1 LRSRLAT
8 SITIVA
14 IVAVSVLPLLTLAG
28 PIPYG
33 HSWGTNDNERA
44 TAVVVDGAGDV
55 FIAGNQQNLTTFE
68 QRGFVAKFGPSGN
81 LLWNRV
87 FPFDV
92 NTSVD
97 MSLATGGDV
106 YALGMKTTSFSV
118 PAPNGTYNVSIPA
131 SFVAR
136 ISADGSLVFAENI
149 TEIVYPQRIATDP
162 LTEGFVVVGRGSSY
176 ANGIVAAFTSN
187 GSLRWVQASGTA
199 AGPAAIAVDGAGR
212 SFVLFDRFNGNS
224 AVDAFDTN
232 GTLLGQSVIGSY
244 YTTPVYPSDLI
255 ATASGPLV
263 LGYTSGGIFLSQ
275 LSSSLSASWTMTIQ
289 GIGWNDFPVR
299 AIELSDG
306 SIEVLTLSSSQANST
321 YASNVY
327 HLSSAGAVLDGS
339 SYLSPASGQG
349 LGPGF
354 VVYAGA
360 AMPNGAFVFAGLT
373 LGPSPQTSSPVN
385 LSTGSVSVS
394 WSGDSLGWSAQNL
407 TLHPIT
413 DGLLDP
419 AVPVDNFS
427 ETAAYQAWWGVTNLP
442 ASKLLVSISTKQ
454 SNSSSPTITFSASV
468 SGGHR
473 PYNFTWSFGDGTF
486 GTGSSTTH
494 TYPGAGRYLA
504 QVTVEDSG
512 GLTGYGSTLIT
523 VTGPPV
529 ILSIQQYPSTPYA
542 GDYVSFYANALDP
555 DGGAI
560 TSYAWNWGD
569 GSSDSTPY
577 NGVSHIYRSPG
588 NYTMT
593 LTVTDSDQGLTA
605 LASRIVRVLQR
616 PDAPPVA
623 SFFVGNR
630 PTVGSPTYFYA
641 YYSYDPDGYITEYR
655 WSFGD
660 GATFNSTD
668 YFASHVYGA
677 AGNYTV
683 SLTVVDNAGLTGTQN
698 QTLQVQPDLPPVAEF
713 FWYPQ
718 VPFVNSTVF
727 FNAGYQSYD
736 PDGYI
741 VSWQWDFGDGSGSG
755 GNGTGNFTG
764 GTPYPTHVYA
774 AFGSYL
780 VRLVVTDNAG
790 LNATANHTVYV
801 NAPPVAVIT
810 PSRSVGKVGT
820 PIIFSANASHDPDD
834 RITSYAW
841 HFSDG
846 STSPGSW
853 VVHVFASP
861 GQYDVTLV
869 VTDVY
874 NATGFADLSY
884 SVILPKSPV
893 SVMAWSPSRP
903 LVGQTVTFDASNSLD
918 PDGAITTYIW
928 EFGDGTVGRGL
939 TASHNYTDAGT
950 YTIELVVV
958 DEDGF
963 SDRDVQTITVLARS
977 KGAVLAA
984 GSGTP
989 IEGAQITLTQGG
1001 MIELET
1007 STAADGTFSL
1017 EHLAPGAYAITI
1029 RKEGYQ
1035 PYQGTLVWDGL
1046 NGDLGIWRLTSLAA
1060 QGSGLR
1066 VEPIWMVGIVAI
1078 VASLIGVALYRA
1090 RTRNA
1095 RKPRGKR

>member
-1 LRSRLAT
+1 M
-8 SITIVA
+8 TIIA
-14 IVAVSVLPLLTLAG
+14 IVAVSILPLLTVAA

-44 TAVVVDGAGDV
+44 TAVVVDGAGNV
-55 FIAGNQQNLTTFE
+55 LIAGNQQNLSTFE
-68 QRGFVAKFGPSGN
+68 QRGFVAKFGSSGN

-97 MSLATGGDV
+97 LSLAAGGDV
-106 YALGMKTTSFSV
+106 YVLGMKTTSFSV
-118 PAPNGTYNVSIPA
+118 PAPNGTYNVSVPA

-162 LTEGFVVVGRGSSY
+162 LTGGFLVLGRGSSY
-176 ANGIVAAFTSN
+176 ANGIVAAFTPS
-187 GSLRWVQASGTA
+187 GSLRWVQASGTS

-354 VVYAGA
+354 VIYAGA

-413 DGLLDP
+413 DGLLNP
-419 AVPVDNFS
+419 VVPVDNFS

-454 SNSSSPTITFSASV
+454 SNSSSPTVTFSASG

-486 GTGSSTTH
+486 GTGSSPTH

-504 QVTVEDSG
+504 QVTVQDSR
-512 GLTGYGSTLIT
+512 GLRGYGSTLIT
-523 VTGPPV
+523 VTGLPV

-560 TSYAWNWGD
+560 PSYAWTWGD
-569 GSSDSTPY
+569 GSADSTPY
-577 NGVSHIYRSPG
+577 NSVSHIYRSPG

-605 LASRIVRVLQR
+605 SASRIVPVLQR
-616 PDAPPVA
+616 PDVPPVA

-641 YYSYDPDGYITEYR
+641 YYSYDPDGYI
-655 WSFGD
+655 
-660 GATFNSTD
+660 
-668 YFASHVYGA
+668 
-677 AGNYTV
+677 
-683 SLTVVDNAGLTGTQN
+683 
-698 QTLQVQPDLPPVAEF
+698 
-713 FWYPQ
+713 
-718 VPFVNSTVF
+718 
-727 FNAGYQSYD
+727 
-736 PDGYI
+736 
-741 VSWQWDFGDGSGSG
+741 VSWQWDFGDGTGSG
-755 GNGTGNFTG
+755 GNGTGNSTG

-846 STSPGSW
+846 STSSGSW

-903 LVGQTVTFDASNSLD
+903 LVGQTVTFNASNSID

-1017 EHLAPGAYAITI
+1017 EHLAPGAHAITI

>member
-1 LRSRLAT
+1 MRSRLAAW
-8 SITIVA
+8 ITIVA
-14 IVAVSVLPLLTLAG
+14 IVAVSILPLLTVAA

-44 TAVVVDGAGDV
+44 TAVVVDGAGNV
-55 FIAGNQQNLTTFE
+55 LIAGNQQNLSTFE
-68 QRGFVAKFGPSGN
+68 QRGFVAKFGSSGN

-97 MSLATGGDV
+97 LSLAAGGDV
-106 YALGMKTTSFSV
+106 YVLGMKTTSYSV
-118 PAPNGTYNVSIPA
+118 PAPNGTYNVSVPA

-136 ISADGSLVFAENI
+136 ISADGALVFAENI

-162 LTEGFVVVGRGSSY
+162 LTGGFVVLGRGSSY
-176 ANGIVAAFTSN
+176 ANGIVAAFTSS
-187 GSLRWVQASGTA
+187 GSLRWVQASGTS

-224 AVDAFDTN
+224 AVDAFDSN
-232 GTLLGQSVIGSY
+232 GTLLGQTVIGSY
-244 YTTPVYPSDLI
+244 YSTPVYPRDLI

-289 GIGWNDFPVR
+289 GLGWNDFPVR
-299 AIELSDG
+299 AVDLSDG

-321 YASNVY
+321 YASNAY
-327 HLSSAGAVLDGS
+327 HVSSAGAVLDGS
-339 SYLSPASGQG
+339 SYLSPASDQG

-385 LSTGSVSVS
+385 MSTGSVSVS

-413 DGLLDP
+413 DGLLNP

-454 SNSSSPTITFSASV
+454 SNSSSPTVTFSASG

-486 GTGSSTTH
+486 GTGSSPTH

-504 QVTVEDSG
+504 QVTVQDSR
-512 GLTGYGSTLIT
+512 GLRGYGSTLIT

-560 TSYAWNWGD
+560 TSYAWTWGD
-569 GSSDSTPY
+569 GSADSTPY
-577 NGVSHIYRSPG
+577 NSVSHIYRSPG

-605 LASRIVRVLQR
+605 SASRIVPVLQR
-616 PDAPPVA
+616 PDVPPVA

-668 YFASHVYGA
+668 YFASHVYAA

-713 FWYPQ
+713 FWYPH

-741 VSWQWDFGDGSGSG
+741 VSWQWDFGDGTGSG
-755 GNGTGNFTG
+755 GNGTGNSTG

-820 PIIFSANASHDPDD
+820 AIVFSANASRDPDD

-846 STSPGSW
+846 STSTGAW

-861 GQYDVTLV
+861 GQYDVILV

-903 LVGQTVTFDASNSLD
+903 LVGQTVTFNGSNSLD
-918 PDGAITTYIW
+918 PDGSIATYIW

-939 TASHNYTDAGT
+939 TTSHNYTDAGT
-950 YTIELVVV
+950 YTIELVVI

-977 KGAVLAA
+977 QGAVLAA
-984 GSGTP
+984 GSATP
-989 IEGAQITLTQGG
+989 IDGARITLTQAGT
-1001 MIELET
+1001 IALET

-1029 RKEGYQ
+1029 RKDGYQ

-1046 NGDLGIWRLTSLAA
+1046 NGDLGVWSLTSLVA
-1060 QGSGLR
+1060 QGRGLR
-1066 VEPIWMVGIVAI
+1066 VEPIGMVGIAAI
-1078 VASLIGVALYRA
+1078 VASLIGVALYRV
-1090 RTRNA
+1090 RVRSA

>member
-1 LRSRLAT
+1 M
-8 SITIVA
+8 TIIA
-14 IVAVSVLPLLTLAG
+14 IVAVSILPLLTVAA

-44 TAVVVDGAGDV
+44 TAVVVDGAGNV
-55 FIAGNQQNLTTFE
+55 LIAGNQQNLSTFE
-68 QRGFVAKFGPSGN
+68 QRGFVAKFGSSGN

-97 MSLATGGDV
+97 LSLAAGGDV
-106 YALGMKTTSFSV
+106 YVLGMKTTSYSV
-118 PAPNGTYNVSIPA
+118 PAPNGTYNVTIPA

-136 ISADGSLVFAENI
+136 ISADGALVFAENI
-149 TEIVYPQRIATDP
+149 TEILYPQRIATDP
-162 LTEGFVVVGRGSSY
+162 LTGGFVVLGRGSSY
-176 ANGIVAAFTSN
+176 ANGIVAAFTSS
-187 GSLRWVQASGTA
+187 GSLRWVQASGTS

-224 AVDAFDTN
+224 AVDAFDSN
-232 GTLLGQSVIGSY
+232 GTLLGQTVIGSY
-244 YTTPVYPSDLI
+244 SSTPVYPRDLI

-263 LGYTSGGIFLSQ
+263 LGYTYGGIFLSQ
-275 LSSSLSASWTMTIQ
+275 LSSSLTASWTMTIQ
-289 GIGWNDFPVR
+289 GLGWNDFPVR
-299 AIELSDG
+299 AVDLSDG

-321 YASNVY
+321 YASNAY
-327 HLSSAGAVLDGS
+327 HVSSAGAVLDGS
-339 SYLSPASGQG
+339 SYLSPASDQG

-385 LSTGSVSVS
+385 MSTGSVSVS

-413 DGLLDP
+413 DGLLNP

-442 ASKLLVSISTKQ
+442 ASKLLISISTKQ
-454 SNSSSPTITFSASV
+454 SDSSSPTVTFSASV

-486 GTGSSTTH
+486 GTGSSPTH

-504 QVTVEDSG
+504 QVTVQDSR
-512 GLTGYGSTLIT
+512 GLRGYGSTLIT

-560 TSYAWNWGD
+560 TSYAWTWGD
-569 GSSDSTPY
+569 GSADSTPY
-577 NGVSHIYRSPG
+577 NSVSHIYRSPG

-605 LASRIVRVLQR
+605 SASRIVPVLQR
-616 PDAPPVA
+616 PDVPPVA

-641 YYSYDPDGYITEYR
+641 YYSYDPDGYI
-655 WSFGD
+655 
-660 GATFNSTD
+660 
-668 YFASHVYGA
+668 
-677 AGNYTV
+677 
-683 SLTVVDNAGLTGTQN
+683 
-698 QTLQVQPDLPPVAEF
+698 
-713 FWYPQ
+713 
-718 VPFVNSTVF
+718 
-727 FNAGYQSYD
+727 
-736 PDGYI
+736 
-741 VSWQWDFGDGSGSG
+741 VSWQWDFGDGTGSG
-755 GNGTGNFTG
+755 GNGTGNSNG

-820 PIIFSANASHDPDD
+820 AIVFSANASRDPDD

-846 STSPGSW
+846 STSTGSW

-861 GQYDVTLV
+861 GQYDVILV
-869 VTDVY
+869 VMDVY

-903 LVGQTVTFDASNSLD
+903 LVGQTVTFNGSNSLD
-918 PDGAITTYIW
+918 PDGSIATYIW

-939 TASHNYTDAGT
+939 TTSHNYTDAGT
-950 YTIELVVV
+950 YTIELVVI

-977 KGAVLAA
+977 QGAVLAA
-984 GSGTP
+984 GSATP
-989 IEGAQITLTQGG
+989 IDGARITLTQAGT
-1001 MIELET
+1001 IALET

-1029 RKEGYQ
+1029 RKDGYQ

-1046 NGDLGIWRLTSLAA
+1046 NGDLGVWSLTSLVA
-1060 QGSGLR
+1060 QGRGLR
-1066 VEPIWMVGIVAI
+1066 VEPIGMVGIAAI
-1078 VASLIGVALYRA
+1078 VASLIGVGLYRV
-1090 RTRNA
+1090 RVRSA